1 VQDLLTGK
9 YLKPIDLI
17 TQKTVQEILETVK
30 VEEVIQD
37 YVTLKRRGV
46 NMIGLC
52 PFHNEKTPSFT
63 VSPAKNIFKCF
74 GCGQAGDAV
83 KFLMEHEQLTF
94 PEALRH
100 LARKYNIEIEETAPS
115 PEALA
120 QQQAAE
126 SLYLVNEYAKNYY
139 ADQLFHTD
147 LGKGV
152 GLSYFKSRGFR
163 EATIKKFGLG
173 FAPDGKDAFTAK
185 AISEGYKIETLRN
198 VGLTS
203 QYDRD
208 FFRNRVMFTIHNL
221 SGKVI
226 GFGGRILQKDIKA
239 PKYINTPETE
249 IYNKSKVLYGIFFA
263 KQTIRKNDECILV
276 EGYTDVISL
285 HQAGIENVVASSG
298 TSLTKD
304 QIRLI
309 KRYTPNVK
317 IIYDGDMAG
326 VKAAL
331 RGLDLL
337 LEQDLN
343 VKVVTLPNGEDP
355 DSYLQSVGAS
365 AFQEYIDQQ
374 AKDFILFKTDLL
386 LKDIGNDP
394 VKKTHVI
401 RDIVSSIGL
410 IPDPIKRSIY
420 IKECARL
427 VDVEEQLLVNES
439 NKILA
444 KEVTRQR
451 NEEAQTT
458 VWKDEGEAL
467 ARHLEKPL
475 LQQKQETPKVIG
487 DEFQEKAVVRILMLY
502 AGEVF
507 DKEENLTVAEFIL
520 SGLEDLI
527 SVIDNARYKSI
538 FEDGIKSLLDGKKI
552 TVEYFTQHEDP
563 EISQLALDFSISP
576 YEYSE
581 NWEKMHDIIL
591 TTQPMPEQNF
601 SRETIETLKRFRLRK
616 IQRML
621 DKVDQKIKTLQ
632 EKDMGDPKIIVQLK
646 LKTKLKQMH
655 LELSR
660 EVGMFGSTGRL

>member
-1 VQDLLTGK
+1 MARQ
-9 YLKPIDLI
+9 LKQTTLI
-17 TQKTVQEILETVK
+17 TQKSVQEILETVK
-30 VEEVIQD
+30 IEDIIQD
-37 YVTLKRRGV
+37 YVSLKRRGV

-100 LARKYNIEIEETAPS
+100 IAAKYNIEIEEIAPS

-126 SLYLVNEYAKNYY
+126 SLYIVNEYAKKYF

-173 FAPDGKDAFTAK
+173 FAPDGRDVLTAK
-185 AISEGYKIETLRN
+185 AISEGFKIETLRD
-198 VGLTS
+198 VGLTTKFDS
-203 QYDRD
+203 D

-226 GFGGRILQKDIKA
+226 GFGGRILQKDVKA

-249 IYNKSKVLYGIFFA
+249 IYNKSKVLYGIYFA
-263 KQTIRKNDECILV
+263 KQAIRKNDECILV

-298 TSLTKD
+298 TSLTKE

-317 IIYDGDMAG
+317 IVYDGDMAG

-343 VKVVTLPNGEDP
+343 VKVVTLPEGEDP

-365 AFQEYIDQQ
+365 AFQTYIDEQ

-401 RDIVSSIGL
+401 KDVVSSIGL

-444 KEVTRQR
+444 KQVTRQR
-451 NEEAQTT
+451 NEEAKKA
-458 VWKDEGEAL
+458 VWKDEGETL
-467 ARHLEKPL
+467 AKHLEQPL
-475 LQQKQETPKVIG
+475 KQQEAAPKVIG

-502 AGEVF
+502 AGEMF
-507 DKEENLTVAEFIL
+507 DKEEQLTVAEFIL

-527 SVIDNARYKSI
+527 SVIDNNRYKAI
-538 FEDGIKSLLDGKKI
+538 FEDGIQSLLAGKKI
-552 TVEYFTQHEDP
+552 TSDYFTQHEDAD
-563 EISQLALDFSISP
+563 IRQLSLDFSISP

-601 SRETIETLKRFRLRK
+601 GRETVETLKRFRLRK

-621 DKVDQKIKTLQ
+621 DKVDLKIKKLQ
-632 EKDMGDPKIIVQLK
+632 EKDMNDPNIIVQLR

-655 LELSR
+655 LELSK

>member
-1 VQDLLTGK
+1 M
-9 YLKPIDLI
+9 I
-17 TQKTVQEILETVK
+17 TQKSVQEILETVK
-30 VEEVIQD
+30 VEDIIQD
-37 YVTLKRRGV
+37 YVSLKRRGV

-100 LARKYNIEIEETAPS
+100 IAGKYNIEIEETAPT

-120 QQQAAE
+120 QQKVAD
-126 SLYLVNEYAKNYY
+126 SLYIVNDYAKQYY
-139 ADQLFHTD
+139 EDQLFNTNI
-147 LGKGV
+147 GKGV
-152 GLSYFKSRGFR
+152 GLSYFKNRGFR
-163 EATIKKFGLG
+163 EATIRKFGLG
-173 FAPDGKDAFTAK
+173 FAPNQKDGFTAK
-185 AISEGYKIETLRN
+185 AISEGHKIDTLRDA
-198 VGLTS
+198 GLTS
-203 QYDRD
+203 KYDRD

-249 IYNKSKVLYGIFFA
+249 VYNKSKVLYGIYFA
-263 KQTIRKNDECILV
+263 KQAVRKADECVLV

-298 TSLTKD
+298 TSLTKE

-317 IIYDGDMAG
+317 IIYDGDLAG

-343 VKVVTLPNGEDP
+343 VKVVTLPEGEDP
-355 DSYLQSVGAS
+355 DSYLQSVGAA
-365 AFQEYIDQQ
+365 AFKTFIDQQ
-374 AKDFILFKTDLL
+374 AEDFILFKTNLL
-386 LKDIGNDP
+386 LKEIGNDP

-401 RDIVSSIGL
+401 KDVVNSIGL

-427 VDVEEQLLVNES
+427 VNVEEQLLVNES

-444 KEVTRQR
+444 KQVVKQR
-451 NEEAQTT
+451 NEDAKNQG
-458 VWKDEGEAL
+458 VWKEEGEQL
-467 ARHLEKPL
+467 AKHLEMPLAKQKASAKP
-475 LQQKQETPKVIG
+475 VG
-487 DEFQEKAVVRILMLY
+487 DEYQEKEIVRNLMLF
-502 AGEVF
+502 GDQIF
-507 DKEENLTVAEFIL
+507 DEEENMTIAEYIL
-520 SGLEDLI
+520 SGLEDLL
-527 SVIDNARYKSI
+527 SVIDNPLYKSI
-538 FEDGIKSLLDGKKI
+538 FSEGIQRLLDKKPI
-552 TVEYFTQHEDP
+552 TPKYYAQHDDTA
-563 EISQLALDFSISP
+563 IQKMALDFSISP
-576 YEYSE
+576 HEFSP
-581 NWEKMHDIIL
+581 NWEKMHDITL

-601 SRETIETLKRFRLRK
+601 TRDTIEKLKRFRLRK

-621 DKVDQKIKTLQ
+621 SKVDQKIRNLQ
-632 EKDMGDPKIIVQLK
+632 EKDMNDSKIIVQLK
-646 LKTKLKQMH
+646 LKLKLQ
-655 LELSR
+655 ELHGTLSK
-660 EVGMFGSTGRL
+660 EVGMQGSTGRF